1 MFLGAPACFI
11 SQARPVKIAIKQL
24 FYAIGEPPGLFLSL
38 LPAPQQ
44 TIMSCDYNKSLR
56 GIYGD
61 EVGEYNELLP
71 GDSDTAA
78 KDADDDSEDDDIED
92 DIGEE
97 EMYDDDDDDIEDEED
112 EYDDDYDEE
121 EEEDDDY

>member
-1 MFLGAPACFI
+1 MTIMYLGAPACFI

-71 GDSDTAA
+71 GDYDTVV
-78 KDADDDSEDDDIED
+78 KNTDADDSDDFEEDD
-92 DIGEE
+92 
-97 EMYDDDDDDIEDEED
+97 MYDNESDGDDSED

-121 EEEDDDY
+121 SDDDDDY